1 MEISPTKS
9 YWTRR
14 ISLVALGLAFF
25 ASIGCNTSSSL
36 VQFQGTILVDGT
48 PAKGAILLFHPDGGK
63 STTVSSGEAKEDGTF
78 TLVTDTQPGIPP
90 GNYIVTVTWPD
101 PSHKVSD
108 RDKMTGLAEPGKDLL
123 NGRYVTKDRSGIK
136 IEITAGTTKM
146 APIELKT
153 K

>member
-9 YWTRR
+9 NWTRR

-108 RDKMTGLAEPGKDLL
+108 RDKMTGLAEPGKTFSMVAMSPKIVPASRSKLPLEPLRWLL
-123 NGRYVTKDRSGIK
+123 SN
-136 IEITAGTTKM
+136 
-146 APIELKT
+146 
-153 K
+153 